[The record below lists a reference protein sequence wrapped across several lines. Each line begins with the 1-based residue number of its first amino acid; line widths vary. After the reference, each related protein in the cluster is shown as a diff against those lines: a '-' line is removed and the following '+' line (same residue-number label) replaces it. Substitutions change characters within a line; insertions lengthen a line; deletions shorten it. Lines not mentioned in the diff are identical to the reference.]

1 MNTTAPIPLT
11 ARQREILAWID
22 AYIASHGYSPTCRE
36 LAKAF
41 GFKGPNGAACHLRPL
56 RKKNAVTWV
65 DGQARTL
72 RVVEVND
79 GL

>member
-1 MNTTAPIPLT
+1 MTTTATLPLT

-22 AYIASHGYSPTCRE
+22 AYIAANGYSPTCRE
-36 LAKAF
+36 LAEAF

-56 RKKNAVTWV
+56 RKKGAVTWV